1 MRAGRGA
8 EFLQGP
14 AGRRV
19 GAKETGVANQ
29 ADLLVR
35 EIDWLIT
42 VDRERRVIRD
52 AAIAVKDGRFAAVG
66 KNPAIGQAWRADRVI
81 DGRGMVATPGLIDNH
96 LHSSF
101 QLARGLADEA
111 NAQSFLFEHMYPYE
125 AAMGE
130 EDVYASVSLAAVEML
145 RHGVTCYIEPGNYHP
160 DATVRA
166 VMGAGMRMVLAVS
179 CFDQNKAVTGLM
191 PEAMIEDTGRC
202 IAKTEEL
209 FGKYPGGHTGRLTVS
224 ASFRGMNNSSDR
236 LILALKE
243 IAQRH
248 GALLQT
254 HACYSYFTHDSS
266 IVQHGKP
273 EIERLEALGVLDEK
287 MLILHAGWLEPHE
300 IAILARRKPT
310 LVCCPSSSLHNGY
323 GNLAVGRH
331 PELMALGVN
340 VSLGTD
346 HASSGTVDLVQEMRY
361 CACGYKEIR
370 INPRLMAPEQALE
383 MATVNGARGAGLA
396 DRIGSVE
403 AGREADFV
411 LFDATVPEWQPLYNP
426 VSNLVYSATGNTA
439 KHVFVGGEQVV
450 RDGRLTRI
458 DQDEVVREAA
468 RAGARIT
475 GRLNMK
481 KVMKLRWPV
490 Q

>member
-1 MRAGRGA
+1 MSV
-8 EFLQGP
+8 Q
-14 AGRRV
+14 
-19 GAKETGVANQ
+19 NQ

-35 EIDWLIT
+35 NVDWLIT
-42 VDRERRVIRD
+42 VDAQRRLIRD
-52 AAIAVKDGRFAAVG
+52 AAVAVKDGKFAAVG
-66 KNPAIGQAWRADRVI
+66 KTAAIKGAWRADRIV
-81 DGRGMVATPGLIDNH
+81 DGAGMVGTPGLIDNH

-101 QLARGLADEA
+101 SLARGLVDEA
-111 NAQSFLFEHMYPYE
+111 NAQSFLFGHMYPYE
-125 AAMGE
+125 AVMRE
-130 EDVYASVSLAAVEML
+130 EDVAVSVTLAAIEML

-160 DATVRA
+160 DATVNA

-191 PEAMIEDTGRC
+191 PESMIEDTARC

-209 FGKYPGGHTGRLTVS
+209 FEKYPGKHARRMTVS
-224 ASFRGMNNSSDR
+224 ASFRGMNNSSDQ
-236 LILALKE
+236 LILALKG
-243 IAQRH
+243 IAQQHR
-248 GALLQT
+248 AVLQT
-254 HACYSYFTHDSS
+254 HACYSYFTHDAS

-273 EIERLEALGVLDEK
+273 EIERLESLGVLDEN
-287 MLILHAGWLEPHE
+287 MLLLHAGWLEPKE

-323 GNLAVGRH
+323 GNLAIGKH

-340 VSLGTD
+340 VSLGAD

-370 INPRLMAPEQALE
+370 LNPRLMPPEHAIE
-383 MATVNGARGAGLA
+383 MATINGARGAGLV

-403 AGREADFV
+403 VGKDADLV
-411 LFDATVPEWQPLYNP
+411 LFDATVSEWQPLYNP
-426 VSNLVYSATGNTA
+426 VSNLVYSATGNTV

-458 DQDEVVREAA
+458 DEREIIREVAK
-468 RAGARIT
+468 AGTRIT
-475 GRLNMK
+475 GRLKMDR
-481 KVMKLRWPV
+481 VMKLLWPV
-490 Q
+490 E